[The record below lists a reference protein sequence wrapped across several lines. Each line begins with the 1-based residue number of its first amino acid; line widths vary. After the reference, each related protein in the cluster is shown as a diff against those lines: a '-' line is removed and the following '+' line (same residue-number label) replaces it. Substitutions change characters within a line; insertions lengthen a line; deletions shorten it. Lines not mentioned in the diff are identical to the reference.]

1 MPHAQALV
9 LTADPA
15 GPARA
20 LARRLAHEFE
30 TEWEAEAGFVRLA
43 EGLCTFHSWPEGLR
57 LDAFADTN
65 ERLARVEAFVTEQLK
80 GTGPSDLTVE
90 WYRRP
95 LAEPG
100 ASARP

>member
-9 LTADPA
+9 LTDDPA
-15 GPARA
+15 RPAGA

-30 TEWEAEAGFVRLA
+30 TEWAAESGFVRLA

-57 LDAFADTN
+57 LDAFADTSELLGSV
-65 ERLARVEAFVTEQLK
+65 ERFITEQL
-80 GTGPSDLTVE
+80 TGDAGVDAGLRVD

-95 LAEPG
+95 LSE
-100 ASARP
+100 R